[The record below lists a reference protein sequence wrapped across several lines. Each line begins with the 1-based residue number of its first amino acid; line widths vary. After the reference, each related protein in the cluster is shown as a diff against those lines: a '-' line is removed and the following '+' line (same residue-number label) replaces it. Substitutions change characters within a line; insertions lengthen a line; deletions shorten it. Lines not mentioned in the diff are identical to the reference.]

1 MEYEINKS
9 DQSTIDINLLQTTN
23 NSRMIKKKLTRIT
36 IFSHFNLLMCHLG
49 LRTMTN
55 SYKNTL
61 ALLLLVLLASCT
73 STDKK
78 DVGVTF
84 KKSYNLEHKAYD
96 TELLISRGRI
106 AVINNFLI
114 VISSEQ
120 ESFGKVYSI
129 PNNMKEVYSFGRK
142 GNGPGEFIQPI
153 LTYSYDNT
161 FGLNEVNKQELA
173 IMQLTNNNG
182 NISIVEQTRLKAPYN
197 LKKGEIVP
205 PDRHFTKL
213 NETHY
218 VSIVLAD
225 DGRFFSLLDSTLS
238 HINQFGES
246 PIAEKLPELTYMN
259 RLQGKIAAN
268 DGSMVF
274 ATSNL
279 PYLASYKL
287 KNNEMQKQWGFYY
300 DQAYY
305 GVRNG
310 DLLFDK
316 EKSFGQILDLK
327 MDSRYIY
334 VLYLDQLL
342 SEYDHYDTEKS
353 LANKIL
359 VFDYEGNTVAKLHLS
374 CRISNMA
381 LYGNQTKLFGL
392 AQLPE
397 PTMFSLTCQRN

>member
-1 MEYEINKS
+1 MTRITS
-9 DQSTIDINLLQTTN
+9 LLQTTN

-49 LRTMTN
+49 LRAMTN

-61 ALLLLVLLASCT
+61 ALLLLILLASCT

-106 AVINNFLI
+106 AVINIFLI

-142 GNGPGEFIQPI
+142 GNGPGEFIQPL
-153 LTYSYDNT
+153 LTYSHDNT
-161 FGLNEVNKQELA
+161 FGLNELNKQELA
-173 IMQLTNNNG
+173 IMQLTNSNG
-182 NISIVEQTRLKAPYN
+182 NISIDEQTRLKAPYN
-197 LKKGEIVP
+197 LRKGEIVP
-205 PDRHFTKL
+205 PDRHFIKL
-213 NETHY
+213 DETHY

-287 KNNEMQKQWGFYY
+287 KNDEMQKQWGLYY
-300 DQAYY
+300 DCS
-305 GVRNG
+305 
-310 DLLFDK
+310 LP
-316 EKSFGQILDLK
+316 
-327 MDSRYIY
+327 
-334 VLYLDQLL
+334 YL
-342 SEYDHYDTEKS
+342 
-353 LANKIL
+353 
-359 VFDYEGNTVAKLHLS
+359 
-374 CRISNMA
+374 
-381 LYGNQTKLFGL
+381 
-392 AQLPE
+392 
-397 PTMFSLTCQRN
+397 